1 MWRQVWGRDE
11 DGDGVFTFTQ
21 SDVDK
26 VVHLADHRGAVAQLG
41 GSWVL
46 KSSHGLSILNLCIS
60 DANKSLLL
68 KCDGFV
74 PLLVDSLLLDPDHP
88 RRAEADFEAVAPPV
102 QRDFAEA
109 IQQLSAFPPGRDA
122 LLQDPSVTE
131 ALREVAANGL
141 TEEAQECAAGAL
153 QALGARER
161 AEHVVVDEGSRHIM
175 MSYQWDVQETVK
187 RIVAEPVLVLL
198 VTFMLI
204 MIGLIDFP
212 KKKIWKVTC

>member
-1 MWRQVWGRDE
+1 MWGRDE

-141 TEEAQECAAGAL
+141 TEAAQRCAEGAL

-161 AEHVVVDEGSRHIM
+161 AEHVVVDDDARHIM
-175 MSYQWDVQETVK
+175 MSYQWDGKTTTPFRFGRACAVSLTCKASMLQCK
-187 RIVAEPVLVLL
+187 RL
-198 VTFMLI
+198 
-204 MIGLIDFP
+204 
-212 KKKIWKVTC
+212 